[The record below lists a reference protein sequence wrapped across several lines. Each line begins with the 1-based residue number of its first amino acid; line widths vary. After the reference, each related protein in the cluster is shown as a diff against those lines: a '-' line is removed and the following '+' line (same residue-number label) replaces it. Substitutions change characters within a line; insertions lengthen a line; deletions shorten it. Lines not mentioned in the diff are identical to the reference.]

1 MQDGAKVG
9 AGEPSPGPWTVFDP
23 GQFGVTY
30 GIEASDGT
38 AVSWYGE
45 TSEHGIRRLED
56 ARLCAA
62 SWELLQSIR
71 LRHEYEAMP
80 TDRGGNDGQKGKARQ
95 RWLDAEKAALQ
106 KAGGAA

>member
-1 MQDGAKVG
+1 MKDGAKVG

-56 ARLCAA
+56 ARLIAA
-62 SWELLQSIR
+62 APELLAVLQS
-71 LRHEYEAMP
+71 LLSYVEC
-80 TDRGGNDGQKGKARQ
+80 DGQVHGPIVTVARVVIAKAT
-95 RWLDAEKAALQ
+95 
-106 KAGGAA
+106 GGAA